1 LTKDDFY
8 NINNDNSKLV
18 RLRSTVWPLGIEN
31 QHGRKNPNRNTII
44 LMMVTI
50 ESAGITDIG
59 RRRDQNEDSLFIDD
73 GMGLYVV
80 ADGMGGHKAGEVASK
95 LVVETIRDYL
105 KQNQSD
111 GQVEDLTKVDP
122 SLSKEARQLLAG
134 IHLSNRIVHQTSLS
148 NEAYKGMGSTVSAIF
163 FTKKTF
169 IVANVGDSLIYLIR
183 DGKIELISVPH
194 TLIAEQTELDPENAE
209 LLWSDFKHV
218 LTRAMGVDKSVK
230 ADINEVPFFKNDILV
245 ISSDGLTDKASPEEI
260 LELVH
265 NRRSER
271 ACQGLVDLA
280 NSRGGDDNIT
290 AIVLR
295 VKSSGNG
302 TRGAMGWIKGI
313 FKPFYNSNSKR
324 KT

>member
-1 LTKDDFY
+1 
-8 NINNDNSKLV
+8 
-18 RLRSTVWPLGIEN
+18 
-31 QHGRKNPNRNTII
+31 
-44 LMMVTI
+44 MMVTI
-50 ESAGITDIG
+50 ESAGITDVG

-73 GMGLYVV
+73 SMGLYVV

-183 DGKIELISVPH
+183 DGQIELISVPH

-302 TRGAMGWIKGI
+302 NRGAMGWIKGI
-313 FKPFYNSNSKR
+313 FKPFFNSNSKR